1 MSKKKNNYTIYI
13 ILGIILLI
21 GLFSLLYF
29 KVIKGNSSSSKQ
41 SGQGEEDI
49 IPTTEP
55 TITTTPFPFPTTKP
69 TTKPFPTP
77 KPTTKPFP
85 TPKPTTKPFPTPKP
99 TTKPFPTPKPT
110 KKPFPTPKPTT
121 PIKKYTKQEVIDMIR
136 DHMIKIYED
145 IMPAA
150 SFSTNFRILATCN
163 IEYLL
168 DDIPGD
174 VEEEK
179 LYYIVQTINDNTIQV
194 NNLPCYEKQ
203 VAAYFEI
210 MKRNGYENT
219 IETKVVDF
227 IKRNIGQGLFKCI
240 PSIEGELIDINN
252 AAEDCEYSA
261 KERLAINT
269 FKA

>member
-1 MSKKKNNYTIYI
+1 MSKKKKNNYTIYI
-13 ILGIILLI
+13 ILGILLLI

-55 TITTTPFPFPTTKP
+55 TIPITTEPTITITTESTITTSTKPSTTPFPTPP
-69 TTKPFPTP
+69 PFPT
-77 KPTTKPFP
+77 
-85 TPKPTTKPFPTPKP
+85 
-99 TTKPFPTPKPT
+99 
-110 KKPFPTPKPTT
+110 PTPKPTT
-121 PIKKYTKQEVIDMIR
+121 PIKKYTKPEVIDMIR
-136 DHMIKIYED
+136 DNMIKIYKD

-150 SFSTNFRILATCN
+150 SFSTNFRILATCD

-179 LYYIVQTINDNTIQV
+179 LYYIVQTINDNTLQI

-219 IETKVVDF
+219 IETKVADF
-227 IKRNIGQGLFKCI
+227 VKRNIGQGLFKCI